1 MTLDKPYSPTSAEA
15 EALHQVQAIFG
26 TAWKSALIVNVW
38 LAGDGGASYFDAGT
52 CAVLGALRSN
62 PAFRLNAVAS
72 GVPAIRPQ
80 ALHTGTHRPIS
91 TAAPLSPIERS
102 VLGDAIDALD
112 RIPDPHGET
121 LA

>member
-1 MTLDKPYSPTSAEA
+1 MTLERPYVPTSAEA
-15 EALHQVQAIFG
+15 EALHQVQITFG
-26 TAWKSALIVNVW
+26 TAWRSALILNVW

-52 CAVLGALRSN
+52 CVVLGELRSN
-62 PAFRLNAVAS
+62 PAFRLNAVAVGAS
-72 GVPAIRPQ
+72 VIRPQ
-80 ALHTGTHRPIS
+80 ASHTGIHRPRS
-91 TAAPLSPIERS
+91 TAAPLSAIERS